1 MKKRMEAISV
11 TIEDDNEIVIQ
22 GHYDL
27 EESAKVYLHVDQV
40 DTLVKWLKEAKD
52 KALKAPKSSA

>member
-1 MKKRMEAISV
+1 MEAISV